1 MYNYRYTNPGVT
13 VSKDN
18 ICKLLAEKYPDDF
31 ARWLITVESPV
42 QVLKTELSIEPIRA
56 DSVTFLQTTN
66 RILHIEFQTTTKSK
80 PPIPFRVLDYFVR
93 LVKQYNLPVTQVVIF
108 LQETSNEIAFTEAY
122 VNEMTTH
129 RYRVIRMWEQ
139 DSTMF
144 LNNPALLPLAPLTR
158 TDSPEQ
164 LLSQVAQSVAKIPSR
179 ESRQEIA
186 AYTEILAGLKFEK
199 DLIRRFLSED
209 IMQESVIYQDIEQKG
224 ERKGEKKGK
233 LSFCMLLL
241 NERFGEL
248 ESSIVEKV
256 EVLSVENLE
265 ALGVALFNISEIDG
279 LTTWLEENGNS

>member
-1 MYNYRYTNPGVT
+1 M
-13 VSKDN
+13 SKDN
-18 ICKLLAEKYPDDF
+18 VCKLLAEKYPDDF

-42 QVLKTELSIEPIRA
+42 KVLKTELSIEPIRA

-66 RILHIEFQTTTKSK
+66 RILHIEFQTLTKSK
-80 PPIPFRVLDYFVR
+80 PPIPFRMLDYFVR

-108 LQETSNEIAFTEAY
+108 LQETNNEIAFTEEY

-224 ERKGEKKGK
+224 EEKGK
-233 LSFCMLLL
+233 QKATLSFCMLLL
-241 NERFGEL
+241 NQRFGEL
-248 ESSIVEKV
+248 ESSIIERVNVLPVEK
-256 EVLSVENLE
+256 LE
-265 ALGVALFNISEIDG
+265 ALGVALFNISEIDD
-279 LTTWLEENGNS
+279 LIVWLEENGNS

>member
-1 MYNYRYTNPGVT
+1 M
-13 VSKDN
+13 SKDN
-18 ICKLLAEKYPDDF
+18 VCKLLAEKYPDDF

-42 QVLKTELSIEPIRA
+42 NVLKTELSIEPIRA

-108 LQETSNEIAFTEAY
+108 LQETSNEIAFTEEY
-122 VNEMTTH
+122 VNEMTIH

-199 DLIRRFLSED
+199 DLIRQFLSED
-209 IMQESVIYQDIEQKG
+209 IMRESVIYQDIEQKG
-224 ERKGEKKGK
+224 EQKEA

-241 NERFGEL
+241 NQRFGDL
-248 ESSIVEKV
+248 ESSIVERVKV
-256 EVLSVENLE
+256 LPVEKLE
-265 ALGVALFNISEIDG
+265 ALGVALLNISQLDDLI
-279 LTTWLEENGNS
+279 TWLEENGTPQ